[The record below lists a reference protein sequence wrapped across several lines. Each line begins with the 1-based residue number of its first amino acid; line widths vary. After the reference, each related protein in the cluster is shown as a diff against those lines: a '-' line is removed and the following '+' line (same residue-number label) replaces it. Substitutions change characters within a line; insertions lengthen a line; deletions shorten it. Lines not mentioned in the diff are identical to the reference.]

1 MSLDQLLAQCEL
13 ERRRRGVSF
22 VIDPDTFAIGTT
34 EPSFRSPLEFLADCR
49 NESGG
54 ESPLKPAVHS
64 ELFGMTENV
73 IEQLIVVSDGGCC
86 GYLRDR
92 LEAACG
98 LDATQP
104 PAGTVTSRGLMLCH
118 V

>member
-22 VIDPDTFAIGTT
+22 AIDPGTFAIGTA

-49 NESGG
+49 DES
-54 ESPLKPAVHS
+54 EADAAMEPVALP
-64 ELFGMTENV
+64 ELFGMTEHL
-73 IEQLIVVSDGGCC
+73 IEQLITVSDGGCL

-98 LDATQP
+98 LDAAKQA
-104 PAGTVTSRGLMLCH
+104 AGI
-118 V
+118 

>member
-13 ERRRRGVSF
+13 ERCRCGVSF

-34 EPSFRSPLEFLADCR
+34 EQSFRSPLEFLADCR
-49 NESGG
+49 NESG
-54 ESPLKPAVHS
+54 EDSPLKLAAHS
-64 ELFGMTENV
+64 KLFGITENL

-98 LDATQP
+98 LDAKQSFLDAE
-104 PAGTVTSRGLMLCH
+104 PAALEGNG
-118 V
+118 

>member
-13 ERRRRGVSF
+13 ERCRRGVSF
-22 VIDPDTFAIGTT
+22 VIDPGTFAIGTT
-34 EPSFRSPLEFLADCR
+34 EQSFRSPLEFLADCR
-49 NESGG
+49 NESG
-54 ESPLKPAVHS
+54 EDSPLKLAAHS
-64 ELFGMTENV
+64 KLFGITENL

-98 LDATQP
+98 LDAKQSFLDAE
-104 PAGTVTSRGLMLCH
+104 PAALEGNG
-118 V
+118 